1 MIGVQELEFL
11 HRDLLSA
18 GVFPDK
24 RFSQNFLINPEI
36 LHLLVEK
43 AEISP
48 KDHVLEIGGGTGVV
62 TQQLA
67 ETKAHIS
74 VLEVH
79 PKLIPFL
86 QKKFSQNK
94 NVEIMGKDFLHVEL
108 EKIPFTH
115 VCCSPPYAIADDIML
130 GLFHHGFK
138 TASMVWQMEFAE
150 KLLSPPGSQ
159 SYGPLS
165 VLCQYFYDGT
175 IAKKISPQS
184 FYPSPQQFSAILVLK
199 QRKKVEKIS
208 DYDLF
213 VLFLRTLFRFKNKTV
228 LNAIQQT
235 IKHLHAEKNEEKIL
249 QVVKEMEWE
258 DLKVF
263 LLEPEEL
270 VELFEE
276 VAPLLPAVK

>member
-1 MIGVQELEFL
+1 MQELESL

-18 GVFPDK
+18 NVFPEK

-36 LHLLVEK
+36 LDLLVEK
-43 AEISP
+43 ADISP
-48 KDHVLEIGGGTGVV
+48 KDHVIEIGGGTGVV
-62 TQQLA
+62 TQKIA
-67 ETKAHIS
+67 ETNARVT

-86 QKKFSQNK
+86 QKKFASHK
-94 NVEIMGKDFLHVEL
+94 NVDVIGKDFLHVEL
-108 EKIPFTH
+108 DSIPFTH

-150 KLLSPPGSQ
+150 KLIAPPGSQ

-165 VLCQYFYDGT
+165 VICQYFYDGT

-199 QRKKVEKIS
+199 ARKKVVKLS

-228 LNAIQQT
+228 LNAVQHT
-235 IKHLHAEKNEEKIL
+235 IKHLKAEKNEEKIL
-249 QVVKEMEWE
+249 KIVKEMDWE

-276 VAPLLPAVK
+276 VAPLLPSMKR